1 MEQLNVRHLYYF
13 WVISREGSIAK
24 ASELLDLAPQTLSGK
39 LMNWFTVNNVRM
51 SLVPQK
57 SVFPWVEQPLNVTTP
72 TLERQFRVAMSG
84 EPVPDRY
91 EYIDTALDPFGPEA
105 YHVFEVP
112 AGEGMAIGN
121 GHERFGSDE
130 VGQPG
135 WRTTMAS

>member
-1 MEQLNVRHLYYF
+1 MEQLNLRHLYYF

-24 ASELLDLAPQTLSGK
+24 ASELLDLAPQTLSGQ
-39 LMNWFTVNNVRM
+39 LMNWFAVNNVRM

-105 YHVFEVP
+105 YHVFAVP
-112 AGEGMAIGN
+112 A
-121 GHERFGSDE
+121 DE
-130 VGQPG
+130 VSQFDHTDWHG
-135 WRTTMAS
+135 RMAS